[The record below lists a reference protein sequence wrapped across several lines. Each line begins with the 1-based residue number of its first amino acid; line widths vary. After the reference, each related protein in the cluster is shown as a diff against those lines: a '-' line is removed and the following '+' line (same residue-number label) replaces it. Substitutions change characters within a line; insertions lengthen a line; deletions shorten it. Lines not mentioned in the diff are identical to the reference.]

1 MKTVWSV
8 LVLKAEHAVRDA
20 QASQASLNQR
30 LERALL
36 QSEKIDVLLADYAA
50 QLSAVQQRD
59 HSSSEVSNYSHFIIQ
74 LQTLKS
80 RAQREVRQLEIELQL
95 GRQILAAADR
105 ELLKAEQL
113 CARAEEKQARE
124 RTSREAREFD
134 AQAIQQ
140 HNFRTRAL

>member
-20 QASQASLNQR
+20 QASQASLNKR

-105 ELLKAEQL
+105 ELLKA
-113 CARAEEKQARE
+113 
-124 RTSREAREFD
+124 
-134 AQAIQQ
+134 
-140 HNFRTRAL
+140 